1 VDQELENKI
10 FFGNRSIIFMRT
22 YVCIFAGVGYNMKN
36 QNVCSYEVFM
46 MRFSLYGEGEGVL
59 GEGKDSLWACFS
71 ADIITDA
78 SISARELGIRPGMR
92 VKVAQSLVPQLI
104 LCPEVQSSEAMKS
117 VWEALWTFSPW
128 LETIPKQA
136 FFLQIPGSVP
146 PIREVRDLLLN
157 MNTILSEQQR
167 LRIGLAENLFLA
179 KALVVWSRVESVRG
193 AQYYK
198 VGRQQWIVSPVLA
211 EWGATRKMP
220 GDTGEWIGHM
230 PISCL
235 WLLPQSTRTAL
246 LKLGIERLRDLQSVS
261 LSHLKKH
268 FGKESLQWY
277 RFLEQKWGSSVRIN
291 YPPQAHRETWQAE
304 GGEAMDIRN
313 GGALLQEL
321 TKTLA
326 YRLKKDGL
334 GALKVGMT
342 WETDTGPG
350 CFERIAKKPANEFEF
365 VLSVIQPGVEQWLG
379 ERLEKLTVYAEEIRP
394 LVAIQSSFTVHRGA
408 FIPTEEIDKKDLTQL
423 IYQVNRKFPK
433 GLQIGLRPN
442 FRELRL
448 QAVTRSIPLDMSN
461 A

>member
-1 VDQELENKI
+1 
-10 FFGNRSIIFMRT
+10 
-22 YVCIFAGVGYNMKN
+22 
-36 QNVCSYEVFM
+36 

-59 GEGKDSLWACFS
+59 GEGEDSLWACNS
-71 ADIITDA
+71 TDIITDA

-92 VKVAQSLVPQLI
+92 VKVAQSLVPQLT
-104 LCPEVQSSEAMKS
+104 LCPEVQSSESMKS
-117 VWEALWTFSPW
+117 VWKALWAFSPW

-157 MNTILSEQQR
+157 MNTLLSEQQR
-167 LRIGLAENLFLA
+167 LRIGFAENLFLA
-179 KALVVWSRVESVRG
+179 KALVAWSRVEAVRG

-211 EWGATRKMP
+211 EWGRTQRRP
-220 GDTGEWIGHM
+220 GDPGGWIEHM

-235 WLLPQSTRTAL
+235 WVLPPNTRAAL
-246 LKLGIERLRDLQSVS
+246 MKLGIERLRDLKSVS
-261 LSHLKKH
+261 LSHLKKN
-268 FGKESLQWY
+268 FGKESLQWF
-277 RFLEQKWGSSVRIN
+277 RFLEQKWGGSVRVN
-291 YPPQAHRETWQAE
+291 YPPLAHRESWQAV
-304 GGEAMDIRN
+304 GGEELDIRN

-326 YRLKKDGL
+326 YRLTKDGL
-334 GALKVGMT
+334 GALRVGMT
-342 WETDTGPG
+342 WETDAGPG
-350 CFERIAKKPANEFEF
+350 CFERIAKKPANQFEF
-365 VLSVIQPGVEQWLG
+365 LYSVIQPGVEQWVG
-379 ERLEKLTVYAEEIRP
+379 ERLETLTVYAEEIRP

-408 FIPTEEIDKKDLTQL
+408 FIPTEEINKKDLTQV

-448 QAVTRSIPLDMSN
+448 QAVTRSMPLDISKV
-461 A
+461 